1 MKEWHVYIDGAS
13 LGNPGHSGA
22 GIVAFDDEGNEVWRE
37 AVYLGTMTNNM
48 AEYEALVRAVL
59 RAAEA
64 RIESLHIYT
73 DSELVANQWNGS
85 YRVRNKRLMAYLIEA
100 KALTRGIPG
109 VRVRHIP
116 REKNRIADR
125 LAKQA
130 AEQAQKD

>member
-48 AEYEALVRAVL
+48 AEYEALVRAVR
-59 RAAEA
+59 RAADA
-64 RIESLHIYT
+64 RVESLHLYT

-85 YRVRNKRLMAYLIEA
+85 YMVRNKRLMAYLIEA

-116 REKNRIADR
+116 REKNKIADR

-130 AEQAQKD
+130 AEQAEKE

>member
-1 MKEWHVYIDGAS
+1 VKEWHVYIDGAS

-48 AEYEALVRAVL
+48 AEYEALVRAVHI
-59 RAAEA
+59 AAEA

-85 YRVRNKRLMAYLIEA
+85 YMVRNKRLMAYLNEA
-100 KALTRGIPG
+100 KALTRGIQG

>member
-48 AEYEALVRAVL
+48 AEYEALVRAVHI
-59 RAAEA
+59 AAEA

-85 YRVRNKRLMAYLIEA
+85 YMVRNKRLMAYLNEA
-100 KALTRGIPG
+100 KALTRGIQG

>member
-13 LGNPGHSGA
+13 LGNPGQSGA

-48 AEYEALVRAVL
+48 AEYEALVRAVR
-59 RAAEA
+59 RAADA
-64 RIESLHIYT
+64 RVESLHLYT

-85 YRVRNKRLMAYLIEA
+85 YMVRNKRLMAYLIEA

-116 REKNRIADR
+116 REKNKIADR

-130 AEQAQKD
+130 AEQAEKE

>member
-13 LGNPGHSGA
+13 LGNPGQSGA

-48 AEYEALVRAVL
+48 AEYEALVRAVR
-59 RAAEA
+59 RAADA
-64 RIESLHIYT
+64 RVESLHLYT

-85 YRVRNKRLMAYLIEA
+85 YMVRNKRLMAYLIEA

-130 AEQAQKD
+130 AEQAEKE

>member
-1 MKEWHVYIDGAS
+1 VKEWHVYIDGAS

-48 AEYEALVRAVL
+48 AEYEALVRAVQ

-64 RIESLHIYT
+64 RIASLHIYT
-73 DSELVANQWNGS
+73 DSELVANQWNGT
-85 YRVRNKRLMAYLIEA
+85 YMVRNKRLMAYLIEA
-100 KALTRGIPG
+100 KALTRGIQG

>member
-1 MKEWHVYIDGAS
+1 VKEWHVYIDGAS

-22 GIVAFDDEGNEVWRE
+22 GMVAFDGEGNELWRE
-37 AVYLGTMTNNM
+37 ATHLGTMTNNM
-48 AEYEALVRAVL
+48 AEYEALVRAVR
-59 RAAEA
+59 RAAEDSV
-64 RIESLHIYT
+64 ESLHIYT

-85 YRVRNKRLMAYLIEA
+85 YMVRNKRLMAYLLEA
-100 KALTRGIPG
+100 KTLTRGIAG

-130 AEQAQKD
+130 AEQARID